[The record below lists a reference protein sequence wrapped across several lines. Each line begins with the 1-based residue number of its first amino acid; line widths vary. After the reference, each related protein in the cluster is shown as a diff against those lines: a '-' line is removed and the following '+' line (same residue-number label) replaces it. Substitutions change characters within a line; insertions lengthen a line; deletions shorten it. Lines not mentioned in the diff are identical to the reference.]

1 MIAVALPPPL
11 VPRSSPLPKQNML
24 PTSARRPTT
33 STTSSP
39 TRRRL
44 SWTPGSLRRAA
55 PVGAVPP
62 VPPPPVAPPPAQSNS
77 PKCKE
82 GHPMALKTATGRTQL
97 VCDGDGCDKS
107 IQLGDKW
114 YSCVECDFDIC
125 ESCVSS
131 PVAPPTS
138 PEPTRR
144 RRSAASPTAPDS
156 VERSIHSP
164 GLNSPPAPDSTSRNR
179 QSGPT
184 RRRDRRSPTRRRDY

>member
-1 MIAVALPPPL
+1 
-11 VPRSSPLPKQNML
+11 
-24 PTSARRPTT
+24 
-33 STTSSP
+33 
-39 TRRRL
+39 
-44 SWTPGSLRRAA
+44 
-55 PVGAVPP
+55 
-62 VPPPPVAPPPAQSNS
+62 
-77 PKCKE
+77 
-82 GHPMALKTATGRTQL
+82 MALKTATRRTQL

-164 GLNSPPAPDSTSRNR
+164 GLIRPQHLILLPGTASPDQPGVAIAAR
-179 QSGPT
+179 QPGVVIIN
-184 RRRDRRSPTRRRDY
+184 